1 MLTISS
7 GTAVASRA
15 PTTQLEAVLRLM
27 TGAVQSLSRRVE
39 RSRQLRA
46 LAELDDHL
54 LRDIGLGR
62 EHVRHAC
69 SQSFWM
75 L

>member
-1 MLTISS
+1 MLTTL
-7 GTAVASRA
+7 TATVVASPA
-15 PTTQLEAVLRLM
+15 ATTQADALLRLM
-27 TGAVQSLSRRVE
+27 TGAVQSLSRRLE
-39 RSRQLRA
+39 RRRQLRA

-62 EHVRHAC
+62 VHVRRAC
-69 SQSFWM
+69 SQSFWR